1 MWQAEQEVINSGLPY
16 TILRPSLIFLEDF
29 LGRNR
34 LQPIAAE
41 DAGRCIALTLADEF
55 INALAALV
63 KAFPL
68 VPVVGRW

>member
-1 MWQAEQEVINSGLPY
+1 MKCLMPPAIGAQPPQNAPNNKINMWQAEQEVINSGLPY
-16 TILRPSLIFLEDF
+16 TILRPSLIFGE
-29 LGRNR
+29 G
-34 LQPIAAE
+34 
-41 DAGRCIALTLADEF
+41 DEF